1 MNQTVRRRVKLIY
14 PPALIDEPL
23 LYRLI
28 QRFGLLINIRRAHVE
43 AGEAWLIVDLEG
55 PPERVEEGLAWMQ
68 GQGVLVEPVEGLP

>member
-1 MNQTVRRRVKLIY
+1 MDQTVLRRVKLVY

-43 AGEAWLIVDLEG
+43 ATEAWLVVDLEG
-55 PPERVEEGLAWMQ
+55 PPDRVEEGLAWIQ
-68 GQGVLVEPVEGLP
+68 KQGVLVEPVEQL